1 MWHSSWVLCWD
12 FLDTLYCFV
21 SDAALLFVLQVLLP
35 LLKTLKEVNLEYVV
49 MDSRTFVTEHPHAM
63 IR

>member
-1 MWHSSWVLCWD
+1 M
-12 FLDTLYCFV
+12 
-21 SDAALLFVLQVLLP
+21 LLLPPLLLLQVLLP